1 MIARITIAGL
11 VAAADLGGPP
21 GRSPPRRVV
30 WSGHDQ
36 HEPSAAA
43 AAVTPLD
50 HQGDVMMALA
60 VLDVPG
66 RNGLPLDHLIAPCP
80 TFTVTIAGP
89 VSMATRPPADRTEL
103 LRATGLGG

>member
-21 GRSPPRRVV
+21 GRVV

-60 VLDVPG
+60 VLD
-66 RNGLPLDHLIAPCP
+66 
-80 TFTVTIAGP
+80 
-89 VSMATRPPADRTEL
+89 E
-103 LRATGLGG
+103 